1 MDLTAFNYV
10 DYAVFFVL
18 IVSGI
23 LATFRGFSREL
34 LGVVGWF
41 VAVLFARI
49 TQDLTIEQVENY
61 INDDAAAEFLG
72 WMLPFTFAV
81 LAWFVFAN
89 LTASSLKKF
98 ALGGLDRPLGFI
110 FGILRGFVIVAVI
123 YMGALTLTEEE
134 DVFPETVLN
143 AASIAPV
150 RVVATMMTGFA
161 PEDMRDDLKDAI
173 PEQDLDDIKDGFINK
188 AEDAAEDAID
198 NADDAAKNVGDL
210 LPDEITTPQ
219 Q

>member
-1 MDLTAFNYV
+1 MDMSAFNYV
-10 DYAVFFVL
+10 DYAVLAVL
-18 IVSGI
+18 IASGI
-23 LATFRGFSREL
+23 LATFRGFAREL
-34 LGVVGWF
+34 LGVIGWF
-41 VAVLFARI
+41 VAVFFARI
-49 TQDLTIEQVENY
+49 TQEMITEQVEEY

-72 WMLPFTFAV
+72 WMLPFTAAV

-89 LTASSLKKF
+89 LSASSIKKF
-98 ALGGLDRPLGFI
+98 AMGALDRPLGFV
-110 FGILRGFVIVAVI
+110 FGIMRGFVIVAVI
-123 YMGALTLTEEE
+123 YMGALALAEDEE
-134 DVFPETVLN
+134 VFPDTVLE

-198 NADDAAKNVGDL
+198 NAEDTAKNVGDL
-210 LPDEITTPQ
+210 LPDELSTPQ